1 MGKRHGAGSR
11 GQGAR
16 SNGREGFEICDCRFA
31 IVELNS
37 REQAEKKAPQKS
49 GAAMKRMEK
58 LLLDSKKHLQ
68 SIMTL
73 YLSDFTPC
81 LIYYKYNNFISYNY
95 F

>member
-1 MGKRHGAGSR
+1 LQFA
-11 GQGAR
+11 
-16 SNGREGFEICDCRFA
+16 ICDCRAFRHKT
-31 IVELNS
+31 LRQYSHPS
-37 REQAEKKAPQKS
+37 RLFDRLRALKEQAKKAINKSPAEKS